1 MSGSCVYVPGRMQV
15 FSREELVEIAK
26 LLEEFP
32 DCLVLLDEVC
42 TLTAPL
48 TDSQTSESTTS
59 MQG

>member
-1 MSGSCVYVPGRMQV
+1 MQV
-15 FSREELVEIAK
+15 FSREELVGIAK